1 MSKIT
6 RSKLKGIVK
15 ECLVELLSE
24 GLDSTGDSV
33 MTESKKRRRKKRL
46 IHVEDAR
53 LAAHRKKFETKV
65 SNTVSHVTDDP
76 IMQDILEQTA
86 RTTLQEQI
94 SHESSSTPGLQDMTD
109 AAPGNEG
116 IDLNSIFSAPKQ
128 NWATL
133 AFPEK

>member
-24 GLDSTGDSV
+24 GLDPTGDSV
-33 MTESKKRRRKKRL
+33 MTESRKRRQKKRL
-46 IHVEDAR
+46 IQEDTAR

-65 SNTVSHVTDDP
+65 SNTVSHATNDP

-94 SHESSSTPGLQDMTD
+94 SHEPSSTSGLQEMTD
-109 AAPGNEG
+109 GAPVNAG
-116 IDLNSIFSAPKQ
+116 IDLNSIFSEPKQ